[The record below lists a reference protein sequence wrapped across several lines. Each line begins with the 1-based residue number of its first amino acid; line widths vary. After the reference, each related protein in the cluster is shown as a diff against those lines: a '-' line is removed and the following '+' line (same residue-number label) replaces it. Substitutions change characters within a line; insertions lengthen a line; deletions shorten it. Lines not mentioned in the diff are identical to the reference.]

1 MNWPAMIWLG
11 LMVVFLIVEASCPI
25 HLVSIWFA
33 AASLVAMVVALF
45 GGAVW
50 LQIIVFLVVSATLVA
65 LLWPFVKKFINPGI
79 VPTNVDS
86 ILGKCVHV
94 TEDID
99 NIDAHG
105 QAKVNGIPWT
115 ARSANGET
123 ISKGTLVRIER
134 VEGVKLIV
142 SPVSESQN

>member
-1 MNWPAMIWLG
+1 MNWPSIVWLG
-11 LMVVFLIVEASCPI
+11 LMVAFLIVEAACPI

-33 AASLVAMVVALF
+33 AGALVAMVVALL
-45 GGAVW
+45 GGSLG
-50 LQIIVFLVVSATLVA
+50 LQIALFLVVSGILVA
-65 LLWPFVKKFINPGI
+65 LIWPFVKKFINPGI

-86 ILGKCVHV
+86 ILGKYVHV

-105 QAKVNGIPWT
+105 EAKVNGLPWT
-115 ARSANGET
+115 ARSANGKP
-123 ISKGTLVRIER
+123 IAKGTLVRIER